1 MNTDER
7 RWKDGG
13 IGKRKGDEVADE
25 EQGGRKKYECKSEK
39 KYFKMRLF

>member
-1 MNTDER
+1 MSADGKMVELER
-7 RWKDGG
+7 
-13 IGKRKGDEVADE
+13 GKRKGDEVADE